1 MILSRQAKTVP
12 LFLCNFALYNSESTN
27 QNINLKQFLLL
38 ITIQKMRSKIILLL
52 ISISLPLASCS
63 ADDDDNNTPV
73 PPVSSQQRIKITFG
87 ENVVTARIYDNA
99 TSRDFIAQLPL
110 TIDMEDY
117 AGAEKIFYPPQKLST
132 ADRQAVGDPAIG
144 DINVYAPWGNIAIFY
159 KNYSGSRDLI
169 RIGRIEEGMNALNV
183 PGKIKNVKLEVYQA
197 E

>member
-1 MILSRQAKTVP
+1 
-12 LFLCNFALYNSESTN
+12 
-27 QNINLKQFLLL
+27 
-38 ITIQKMRSKIILLL
+38 MRSKIITLL

-63 ADDDDNNTPV
+63 ADDNDTSI

-110 TIDMEDY
+110 TIDMEDF

-169 RIGRIEEGMNALNV
+169 RIGRIEEGMDALSV
-183 PGKIKNVKLEVYQA
+183 PGKINNVKFEVYQA
-197 E
+197 K